1 LIDEAVGS
9 RLEIEYDN
17 NRDHTTDDDNN
28 LSAKQTELGV
38 INFLGKDDGPWTKFN
53 RPGLTLDER
62 ANVREGDGM
71 SKKEGDNRAI
81 SLLTND
87 EFPLPPIKCGWLIDT
102 HRCQVELKFCTQTHA
117 YTRKIGALLPVRWSL
132 VGSFFR
138 PAPRP
143 GNENSAAPSLRV
155 STEHVCNERQR
166 RNFHNQ

>member
-1 LIDEAVGS
+1 
-9 RLEIEYDN
+9 
-17 NRDHTTDDDNN
+17 
-28 LSAKQTELGV
+28 
-38 INFLGKDDGPWTKFN
+38 
-53 RPGLTLDER
+53 
-62 ANVREGDGM
+62 M

-166 RNFHNQ
+166 RNFHNQWENFWLIFLEAPMSNSCTNTFNVIVDDVLGGGWWTIDTPLSGTWGKWRRVT